1 MNKTQFIRIWSV
13 AMGAMDA
20 MTGLLLVFF
29 PGQVLKLLGIVLPSA
44 DALVFLSW
52 VGVFVCGVG
61 LSYGLALGRRS
72 QGEAVW
78 MFTALIRSMVA
89 VFLLIQILSASL
101 VPAWGLVAFSDAA
114 VALVQVVILRLGW
127 WKGVPQ

>member
-29 PGQVLKLLGIVLPSA
+29 PGQVLKLLGIGLPSA

-52 VGVFVCGVG
+52 IGVFVCGVG

-78 MFTALIRSMVA
+78 MFTALVRSMVA
-89 VFLLIQILSASL
+89 VFLLIQILSAAL